1 METTNLIYHLLVV
14 LMSIVMFNTKITA
27 PNDFLEIILKSLVK
41 LDSLFCMLY
50 AGVQLFKH
58 FGII

>member
-27 PNDFLEIILKSLVK
+27 PNDFLEIILKSLAK
-41 LDSLFCMLY
+41 LGSLFCMLY
-50 AGVQLFKH
+50 AGV
-58 FGII
+58 